1 MLILIAHRSDG
12 VPSTIYL
19 GVSRRWAGGAVDSSD
34 RLVRSLGDVAPWQR
48 MLFDG
53 VVGKPAPC
61 RVDRNWVC

>member
-12 VPSTIYL
+12 VPSNDL
-19 GVSRRWAGGAVDSSD
+19 PWSLRQRLDSSD

-53 VVGKPAPC
+53 VVGKPACC